1 MLFRT
6 ATVPAQGAGSALR
19 GSEGPIMQHCNVMGH
34 SCVTLQAILF
44 QNTMATSVSRQ
55 LHFFKLRFKTTNC
68 IQLQWLK
75 KNIPVE
81 SYGMLWVHGR
91 HPWKWHIKS
100 SHSSD

>member
-19 GSEGPIMQHCNVMGH
+19 GSEG
-34 SCVTLQAILF
+34 
-44 QNTMATSVSRQ
+44 
-55 LHFFKLRFKTTNC
+55 LHFFKLRFSIQPIAVVEKKTSLWKVMAC
-68 IQLQWLK
+68 
-75 KNIPVE
+75 
-81 SYGMLWVHGR
+81 YGRLGVHGR